1 MLTVSEIKQEI
12 SHLNMAEKLFLV
24 EELWD
29 FIAFN
34 ERELPISES
43 QKQELNKRYKDY
55 QAGNIVLHDWQD
67 VHNELRAK
75 YQ

>member
-12 SHLNMAEKLFLV
+12 SYLNMAEKLWLV

-34 ERELPISES
+34 DKELPISKA
-43 QKQELNKRYKDY
+43 QQQELDKRYNDY
-55 QAGNIVLHDWQD
+55 QAGNVILHDWQD